1 MHNIEVRSK
10 ILDREKIIAIVFT
23 HENSNLFA
31 LLSTTRIVNLQK
43 CNIPYVDK
51 LHGYNIMIF
60 STLIR
65 LSYYEVASTFIIN
78 KKKNNDL
85 RGLRSL
91 DAWDA
96 NPTLFPTTIRHS
108 AKSDVSRAT

>member
-1 MHNIEVRSK
+1 MHNIEVHSK

-51 LHGYNIMIF
+51 LLGYNIMIF
-60 STLIR
+60 STSIR
-65 LSYYEVASTFIIN
+65 YNRHIIKGHRRFIIKKN
-78 KKKNNDL
+78 KKKTFERD
-85 RGLRSL
+85 SM
-91 DAWDA
+91 A
-96 NPTLFPTTIRHS
+96 
-108 AKSDVSRAT
+108 

>member
-1 MHNIEVRSK
+1 MHNIEVHSK
-10 ILDREKIIAIVFT
+10 ILDREKIIAIHLYIVFT

-60 STLIR
+60 STLIKYNR
-65 LSYYEVASTFIIN
+65 HII
-78 KKKNNDL
+78 K
-85 RGLRSL
+85 
-91 DAWDA
+91 
-96 NPTLFPTTIRHS
+96 
-108 AKSDVSRAT
+108 